1 MIHLKS
7 ILPAELQRFK
17 SIASYSNGIRQWKRE
32 WFGIS
37 RRLRQAL
44 FVWAQNG
51 VISDDDREDV
61 TGRLD
66 DLDEFF
72 KAAATQANKLMG
84 GGV

>member
-1 MIHLKS
+1 MIRLKS
-7 ILPAELQRFK
+7 ILPAEFQRFK
-17 SIASYSNGIRQWKRE
+17 SIVHYSNGIRQWKQQ

-44 FVWAQNG
+44 FIWAQNG

-66 DLDEFF
+66 DLDDFF

-84 GGV
+84 GGI